1 MPFAVASAFV
11 FVLEVQIPMCDEH
24 GSQYV
29 DGGAQATS
37 LKTALGW
44 YQLNS
49 RELDIKNSNSWG
61 VLNYPEQSDW

>member
-11 FVLEVQIPMCDEH
+11 FVLEIQIPMCDEH

-37 LKTALGW
+37 LKTALG
-44 YQLNS
+44 
-49 RELDIKNSNSWG
+49 
-61 VLNYPEQSDW
+61 